1 MDNESKFTYLGQT
14 FSNKDQGNFIDLR
27 VSKAIGKFNDMRQ
40 VLTDQKVN
48 MSTRKANGG
57 MGACYPASYMEHKPG
72 LSMKKISGNL
82 EDFECNLV

>member
-1 MDNESKFTYLGQT
+1 MDNESKFAYLAQT

-27 VSKAIGKFNDMRQ
+27 VSKAIEKCNEMRQ

-57 MGACYPASYMEHKPG
+57 MGAIPPLIWNTS
-72 LSMKKISGNL
+72 
-82 EDFECNLV
+82 LVYQ